1 MAARQLNVLDGIERQ
16 MTRGRPKKGEGKK
29 SRSDNKLSSDANR
42 GDINVE
48 TGLANEI
55 AAQALPCQSAAS
67 DVTVVPPT
75 EVASVPAMA
84 ATQADFQQLQT
95 TVSALAEQMSWFVD
109 RLKEDDDG
117 ELIPD
122 ADIVETT
129 ASTSSAVPAPDE
141 SNRNEVNVLTGL
153 QQFYGASEN
162 VAAAIDDQLANI
174 VGGLSANKL
183 AEDKLRDKLEAYPRA
198 ENCPGLVVA
207 KVNQEVWDKLSP
219 GTRSTDIKLQRV
231 QNSTV
236 QAMVAITQAADNLVT
251 FSRSGEMDVAHTLTA
266 LVDGLALLGN
276 ATLELN
282 QRRRD
287 GHRSDLNAQYKGLCN
302 SDATGAGLLYGDD
315 LHNRIKAIGE
325 TNRLSSKLATSAGGG
340 SSYTQRGRSGYRS
353 QPYST
358 RGRATWAGKFRSS
371 FLERGARH
379 SYRGKS
385 STQAQRGQHKSARAG
400 YNKRKDM

>member
-1 MAARQLNVLDGIERQ
+1 MRCVRSFQNQFDASFYRKQLFEIATFSFEFVAIVLVCSNYFKVYLLYIVLFVLTPPGLGVVRAGLGRPGWKGNGSAKFVTITMAARQLNVLDGIERQ

-48 TGLANEI
+48 TGSANEI

-95 TVSALAEQMSWFVD
+95 TVSALALQMSWFVD

-162 VAAAIDDQLANI
+162 VAAAIDDQLASI

-219 GTRSTDIKLQRV
+219 GTRSADIKL
-231 QNSTV
+231 
-236 QAMVAITQAADNLVT
+236 
-251 FSRSGEMDVAHTLTA
+251 
-266 LVDGLALLGN
+266 
-276 ATLELN
+276 
-282 QRRRD
+282 
-287 GHRSDLNAQYKGLCN
+287 
-302 SDATGAGLLYGDD
+302 
-315 LHNRIKAIGE
+315 
-325 TNRLSSKLATSAGGG
+325 
-340 SSYTQRGRSGYRS
+340 
-353 QPYST
+353 
-358 RGRATWAGKFRSS
+358 
-371 FLERGARH
+371 RH
-379 SYRGKS
+379 SYLGKS